1 MPRPK
6 KEQPNHAGGLY
17 EVKITVG
24 KTIDGKLI
32 RKSFYSSTSKADA
45 RAQAEQYKIDR
56 EVASQTG
63 AGFISKDIT
72 FADWA
77 RKWLKIYKQPSVKAS
92 TYTETYLRPVESYL
106 IPILGRANLQDIRP
120 ADIKALYTKI
130 GAKYSQSTIEKVKI
144 CLNGIFESAIDNDL
158 CYKNPAKNIS
168 VASCKPSTGK
178 RIYTKAQ
185 RDTVVAFAQEHKN
198 GIPVLLLLV
207 MGLRRSEM
215 MALCWEDID
224 LERRI
229 IHIRK
234 AVTMVNNHPVE
245 DVPKSQSSIRDL
257 PIPFDLYICLTVR
270 QSTGKIVDIQSPT
283 AWQHVRYK
291 KFMDDLTAVHPDVP
305 RLTPHELRHTCGTL
319 LYQDTRDIYAV
330 SKFLGHSD
338 IGITTK
344 IYVHNDPESL
354 RKNLNMGY
362 SGALD

>member
-32 RKSFYSSTSKADA
+32 RKSFYSATSKADA

-56 EVASQTG
+56 EVANQTG

-77 RKWLKIYKQPSVKAS
+77 RKWLEIYKKPSVKIS

-106 IPILGRANLQDIRP
+106 IPVLGKANLQNIRP
-120 ADIKALYTKI
+120 ADIKALYTSI
-130 GAKYSQSTIEKVKI
+130 GKKYSQSTVSKVKI

-158 CYKNPAKNIS
+158 CYKNPAKNITP
-168 VASCKPSTGK
+168 ASRKPKNEK
-178 RIYTKAQ
+178 RVYNEEQKNIIV
-185 RDTVVAFAQEHKN
+185 DFAKSHDD
-198 GIPVLLLLV
+198 GIPILLLLV

-224 LERRI
+224 FKRRI
-229 IHIRK
+229 MHINK
-234 AVTMVNNHPVE
+234 AVTMVGYRPTE
-245 DVPKSQSSIRDL
+245 DVPKSDASIRDL
-257 PIPFDLYICLTVR
+257 PIPPDLCDHLYLNK
-270 QSTGKIVDIQSPT
+270 SSGKIVDIQSPT
-283 AWQHVRYK
+283 AWQHVRYNR
-291 KFMDDLTAVHPDVP
+291 FFSDLTENHPEIP

-319 LYQDTRDIYAV
+319 LYRDTKDIYAV

-344 IYVHNDPESL
+344 IYVHSDPEAL
-354 RKNLNMGY
+354 RKNLNMGN
-362 SGALD
+362 SGA

>member
-6 KEQPNHAGGLY
+6 REQPNHAGGLY

-32 RKSFYSSTSKADA
+32 RKSFYSATSKADA
-45 RAQAEQYKIDR
+45 RAQAEQYKIER
-56 EVASQTG
+56 EVANQTG

-77 RKWLKIYKQPSVKAS
+77 RKWLETYKKPSVKIS

-106 IPILGRANLQDIRP
+106 IPILGKATLQNIRP
-120 ADIKALYTKI
+120 ADIKAVYTEI
-130 GAKYSQSTIEKVKI
+130 GMKYSQSTVDKVKI
-144 CLNGIFESAIDNDL
+144 CLNGIFETAIDNDL
-158 CYKNPAKNIS
+158 CYKNPAKNI
-168 VASCKPSTGK
+168 KPSSHKTSVEK
-178 RIYTKAQ
+178 RIYTKDQ
-185 RDTVVAFAQEHKN
+185 RNKVVAFAQSHEE

-215 MALCWEDID
+215 MALCWEDVD
-224 LERRI
+224 LENRI
-229 IHIRK
+229 IHITK
-234 AVTMVNNHPVE
+234 AVTMVNNHPV
-245 DVPKSQSSIRDL
+245 DDAPKSASSVRDL
-257 PIPFDLYICLTVR
+257 PVPMELYQTLR
-270 QSTGKIVDIQSPT
+270 EKRSTGKIVTIQSPT

-291 KFMDDLTAVHPDVP
+291 KFMDDLTAVHSDIP

-354 RKNLNMGY
+354 RKNLNME
-362 SGALD
+362 